1 MDPRVTIFDWFALA
15 PELALLTTALLVLL
29 VELFLSTEHKRLV
42 NPIAVIGVLVS
53 GAFVIALAVDGQV
66 RHAFGN
72 MFVVDNYALLFKG
85 FFLGTALFVLFLSY
99 RYFTEIRTYQGE
111 YYFLLLSSFLGML
124 LMPSARDLVMIF
136 IALEIVSIPGF
147 VMAGL
152 RKFDLRSNEGSLKF
166 FMFGVLS
173 VAVLL
178 FGLSIV
184 YGYTGTTDLQG
195 VAEGLAQFGEGT
207 EREPLLLAALL
218 FVIVGFGFKISA
230 VPFHFWA
237 PDTYEGSPIPVTAFL
252 SVASKAAGFA
262 GLLQVCFV
270 AFQPLAAVWAPILG
284 GVAILTMSLGNFTA
298 LQQTN
303 IVRLLA
309 YSSVAQA
316 GYMLVP
322 FALVQT
328 SGPRAVEVNEAA
340 FSAVLLYLLAYAVT
354 NIGAF
359 GCVVAVTRHQPR
371 RQIADYAGLGTRSPA
386 LALALSLFLL
396 SLAGVLPIAIG
407 FYAKLFILR
416 PVVIEPTTGGII
428 LAAAVVV
435 NTLVGLFYY
444 LAVMKRMWM
453 EPAAEDVPRIR
464 PGLALNFTIAALAAA
479 VLIVGVY
486 PAPFA
491 SPSSRSTLV
500 GDSTTETAQAAP

>member
-1 MDPRVTIFDWFALA
+1 VDDVLTIDWFALA
-15 PELALLTTALLVLL
+15 PELSLLTAALAVLI
-29 VELFLSTEHKRLV
+29 VELFLSPERKRLV
-42 NPIAVIGVLVS
+42 NPIAAVGVIVSLVFVAVL
-53 GAFVIALAVDGQV
+53 AGQNEV
-66 RHAFGN
+66 RHSFGQ
-72 MFVVDNYALLFKG
+72 MFVVDNYALLFKA

-99 RYFTEIRTYQGE
+99 RYFNEIRTYQGE

-184 YGYTGTTDLQG
+184 YGFTGTTNLQG
-195 VAEGLAQFGEGT
+195 VADGLAAMGS

-237 PDTYEGSPIPVTAFL
+237 PDTYEGSPVPVTAFL

-262 GLLQVCFV
+262 GLLQVCFI
-270 AFQPLAAVWAPILG
+270 AFQPLADVWAPVLG
-284 GVAILTMSLGNFTA
+284 IVAVLTMTLGNFTA
-298 LQQTN
+298 LQQRN
-303 IVRLLA
+303 IIRLLA

-322 FALVQT
+322 FALVRSEGGDINQ
-328 SGPRAVEVNEAA
+328 AA
-340 FSAVLLYLLAYAVT
+340 FSAVMVYLLAYAVT

-359 GCVVAVTRHQPR
+359 ACVVAMTRQVPTC
-371 RQIADYAGLGTRSPA
+371 QVEDYAGLGTTSPGIAMA
-386 LALALSLFLL
+386 LTLFLL
-396 SLAGVLPIAIG
+396 SLAGVFPIAIG
-407 FYAKLFILR
+407 FWAKFYILR
-416 PVVIEPTTGGII
+416 PLVQPATVGSII
-428 LAAAVVV
+428 LAGAVVV
-435 NTLVGLFYY
+435 NSLVGLFYY
-444 LAVMKRMWM
+444 LYVAKKMWM
-453 EPAAEDVPRIR
+453 DPAAEGRERLR
-464 PGLALNFTIAALAAA
+464 PGFALNFTIGILAVA
-479 VLIVGVY
+479 VLFLGFFPPPFTE
-486 PAPFA
+486 PA
-491 SPSSRSTLV
+491 SRSTLV
-500 GDSTTETAQAAP
+500 TATAAP

>member
-1 MDPRVTIFDWFALA
+1 MNEVPTIDWFALA
-15 PELALLTTALLVLL
+15 PELTLVATALAVLL
-29 VELFLSTEHKRLV
+29 VELFLRPERKRLV
-42 NPIAVIGVLVS
+42 NPIAAVGVVVALIWV
-53 GAFVIALAVDGQV
+53 AALAIDGEQ
-66 RHAFGN
+66 RTSFGR
-72 MFVVDNYALLFKG
+72 MFVVDDYALLFKA

-111 YYFLLLSSFLGML
+111 YYFLLLSAFAGML

-184 YGYTGTTDLQG
+184 YGFTGTTDLQG
-195 VAEGLAQFGEGT
+195 VRQGLEQFGAGN
-207 EREPLLLAALL
+207 EREPLLLAAML
-218 FVIVGFGFKISA
+218 FVIVGFGFKISV

-252 SVASKAAGFA
+252 SVASKAAGLA

-270 AFQPLAAVWAPILG
+270 AFAPLADVWAPILG
-284 GVAILTMSLGNFTA
+284 IVAVLTMTLGNFTA
-298 LQQTN
+298 LQQRN

-328 SGPRAVEVNEAA
+328 GPQATEVNEAA
-340 FSAVLLYLLAYAVT
+340 FSAVLFYLLAYAVT

-359 GCVVAVTRHQPR
+359 ACVVAVTRQMPGR
-371 RQIADYAGLGTRSPA
+371 SLDDYKGLGSVAPG
-386 LALALSLFLL
+386 LALAFTLFLL
-396 SLAGVLPIAIG
+396 SLAGVLPIAVG

-416 PVVIEPTTGGII
+416 PVIVDATTGGIL

-444 LAVMKRMWM
+444 LAVAKRMWM
-453 EPAAEDVPRIR
+453 DSAEEGSQPIR
-464 PGLALNFTIAALAAA
+464 PGFALNFSIAALAVA
-479 VLIVGVY
+479 VLVIGVY
-486 PAPFA
+486 PRPFA
-491 SPSSRSTLV
+491 DPSTRSTLV
-500 GDSTTETAQAAP
+500 TATSSP

>member
-1 MDPRVTIFDWFALA
+1 MDAVVTFDWFALA
-15 PELALLTTALLVLL
+15 PELTLVATALAVLI
-29 VELFLSTEHKRLV
+29 VELFLRPARKKLV
-42 NPIAVIGVLVS
+42 NPLAVIGVLIS
-53 GAFVIALAVDGQV
+53 TGWVIALAVDQQT
-66 RHAFGN
+66 RSSFGR
-72 MFVVDNYALLFKG
+72 MFVVDNYALLFKA

-99 RYFTEIRTYQGE
+99 RYFNEIRTYQGE
-111 YYFLLLSSFLGML
+111 YYFLLLSAFTGML

-178 FGLSIV
+178 FGLSVV
-184 YGYTGTTDLQG
+184 YGFTGTTDLQG
-195 VAEGLAQFGEGT
+195 TADALAQFGPGSQ
-207 EREPLLLAALL
+207 REPLLLAALL

-237 PDTYEGSPIPVTAFL
+237 PDTYEGSPLPVTAFL

-262 GLLQVCFV
+262 GLLQICFV
-270 AFQPLAAVWAPILG
+270 AFEPLADVWAPILG
-284 GVAILTMSLGNFTA
+284 VVAVITMSLGNFTA
-298 LQQTN
+298 LQQRN

-328 SGPRAVEVNEAA
+328 AGPNSTDVNEVA
-340 FSAVLLYLLAYAVT
+340 FTAVLFYLLAYAVT

-359 GCVVAVTRHQPR
+359 ACVVAVTRVLPN
-371 RQIADYAGLGTRSPA
+371 RQISDYRGLGTVAPG
-386 LALALSLFLL
+386 LAIAFTVFLL
-396 SLAGVLPIAIG
+396 SLAGVLPIAVG
-407 FYAKLFILR
+407 FYAKLYVLR
-416 PVVIEPTTGGII
+416 PVLVDATVGGII
-428 LAAAVVV
+428 LASAVVV

-444 LAVMKRMWM
+444 LAVVKAMWM
-453 EPAAEDVPRIR
+453 DPAAEGSR
-464 PGLALNFTIAALAAA
+464 PLRSGLALNFTIAVLAVAVMAL
-479 VLIVGVY
+479 GFY
-486 PAPFA
+486 PPPFA
-491 SPSSRSTLV
+491 DPASRSTLV
-500 GDSTTETAQAAP
+500 TATASQ

>member
-1 MDPRVTIFDWFALA
+1 MDPRVMTFDWFALA
-15 PELALLTTALLVLL
+15 PELALLTTILLILI
-29 VELFLSTEHKRLV
+29 VELFLAPGRKRLV
-42 NPIAVIGVLVS
+42 NPIGTVGVLVA

-66 RHAFGN
+66 RHSFGN

-99 RYFTEIRTYQGE
+99 RYFDEFRTYQGE

-195 VAEGLAQFGEGT
+195 VADGLAQFGAGQ

-237 PDTYEGSPIPVTAFL
+237 PDTYEGSPVPVTAFL

-270 AFQPLAAVWAPILG
+270 AFQPMADVWAPILG
-284 GVAILTMSLGNFTA
+284 GMAILTMTLGNFTA
-298 LQQTN
+298 LQQRN
-303 IVRLLA
+303 IIRLLA

-322 FALVQT
+322 FALVRT
-328 SGPRAVEVNEAA
+328 GPGSSEVNEAA
-340 FSAVLLYLLAYAVT
+340 FAAVLLYLLAYAVT

-359 GCVVAVTRHQPR
+359 GCVVAVTRHLPR
-371 RQIADYAGLGTRSPA
+371 RQISDYAGLGSASPW
-386 LALALSLFLL
+386 LAGAMTLFLL

-428 LAAAVVV
+428 LASAVVV
-435 NTLVGLFYY
+435 NTLIGLFYY
-444 LAVMKRMWM
+444 LAVAKAMWM
-453 EPAAEDVPRIR
+453 EPAAADMPRIK
-464 PGLALNFTIAALAAA
+464 PGLALNFTIAVLAAA

-486 PAPFA
+486 PTPFA
-491 SPSSRSTLV
+491 TPSSRSTLV
-500 GDSTTETAQAAP
+500 GDTTTETAAATP